1 MQTSPAV
8 DGLAKR
14 QMWELLEAALLEV
27 HATFMQHVTIRCKFV
42 EQSARRIRKV
52 ATRCIVGCNPMHC
65 WLQHDKLCTA
75 PLSACASSC
84 PLWRCATF
92 TGGVFPRVVVQA
104 VAAAIGSGA
113 EQVYSRNRQLVLVL
127 ASAPTAAW
135 HASAHVHPTSHEC
148 WGLNAGVFTSFLLSM
163 LCVFALCCSGK
174 AASPALTRP
183 SM

>member
-27 HATFMQHVTIRCKFV
+27 HATFMQHATMRRKFV

-75 PLSACASSC
+75 LLSACASSC
-84 PLWRCATF
+84 PLWRCATS
-92 TGGVFPRVVVQA
+92 TGGAFLALWCRRWQLRSAPAPNKSTHGIGSSCWYSQAHPPRHGTHVRMCIRRATSAGGSTPECLRAFYCQCFA
-104 VAAAIGSGA
+104 SLLCVAA
-113 EQVYSRNRQLVLVL
+113 E
-127 ASAPTAAW
+127 
-135 HASAHVHPTSHEC
+135 
-148 WGLNAGVFTSFLLSM
+148 
-163 LCVFALCCSGK
+163 
-174 AASPALTRP
+174 RP
-183 SM
+183 RLRR